1 MAEKHLKTRIVNKHD
16 VEANWAKA
24 VNFVPLKGELI
35 VYDADD
41 SHTEP
46 RFKLGDGETK
56 VADLPFQNSVG
67 PKGDTGPQGPKG
79 DKGEIG
85 PQGPQGQK
93 GDDGES
99 AVISGAT
106 ASVDANVGTPKVTVT
121 LGGTSLNRT
130 FDFDFSNLKGEK
142 GDRGP
147 QGEQGPRGEQ
157 GPQGLKGETGEQGPK
172 GDPGAAAS
180 ITGATATV
188 DQNVGTP
195 SVTVTAGG
203 TAQARTFAF
212 AFKNLKGATGT
223 QGPQGEKG
231 ETGAQ
236 GPQGPKGE
244 TGATGPQGP
253 KGDTGDDGIATLAF
267 SGSGNAIANASYSE
281 ANKTLTFSKAN
292 FVAEADYQS
301 KKDNTPTSGH
311 TDHWVT
317 SAGIKSYVDSAV
329 GAVKQFKYQIV
340 QSLPAASA
348 STMGTIYLK
357 AHSHDSTSG
366 QPDSYD
372 EYITI
377 NNSGTYSWETIGNT
391 DIDLTDYATKAS
403 VSSDIAA
410 AINALDVSDSAAT
423 NQYVTSV
430 SEANGKISVSR
441 KQVAWSELS
450 GKPSIPTVNNP
461 TITFVQPG
469 TSNQTIT
476 LNQSGNKTITF
487 VDKDTNTSHS
497 HASTQTITASGAG
510 GTSGSTTF
518 SVANHM
524 IPYTATQVPSGSNLN
539 DLDALGDVGFYYAP
553 GSNNCTN
560 KPSGVD
566 AFGLIV
572 LRSASGAY
580 AQILVSS
587 NNNNSKTY
595 ARTNYP
601 AGTWSAWHAWTWD
614 DELKAVAKTGSYNDL
629 TNKPTIP
636 TVNNATV
643 TITQNGASKGAF
655 TLNQSN
661 SETIAL
667 TDTVYTHPAGSAANK
682 GVGLYKI
689 STDAASHVKSAT
701 AVTKADITAL
711 GIPGQ
716 DTNTTY
722 TAGTG
727 LTLSGT
733 TFNVNLGYTT
743 TGKNYKVQ
751 ADSSDNLYV
760 NVPWTDTNTDT
771 KVTSAAN
778 HYAPTA
784 DSGAALSAD
793 ASSTTSATWGSTNLV
808 TGVNLQRDAKGHV
821 TGVSVD
827 SIRMPANP
835 NTDTNTA
842 HTHTAGAGLSVS
854 GSGGTSGSVS
864 YSLKDMTSTAIGG
877 AKLASDTVQSV
888 AANAVSATA
897 SRTYGIQ
904 ENASGQLVVNVPWT
918 DTNTDTHYT
927 GYLRA
932 GAATG
937 ANNVATSNP
946 YLKYIENNA
955 VRSTV
960 RLNSGSMNISS
971 TSAGVVNFEIES
983 IDPASIPGMFA

>member
-1 MAEKHLKTRIVNKHD
+1 M
-16 VEANWAKA
+16 
-24 VNFVPLKGELI
+24 
-35 VYDADD
+35 
-41 SHTEP
+41 
-46 RFKLGDGETK
+46 
-56 VADLPFQNSVG
+56 
-67 PKGDTGPQGPKG
+67 
-79 DKGEIG
+79 
-85 PQGPQGQK
+85 
-93 GDDGES
+93 
-99 AVISGAT
+99 
-106 ASVDANVGTPKVTVT
+106 
-121 LGGTSLNRT
+121 
-130 FDFDFSNLKGEK
+130 
-142 GDRGP
+142 
-147 QGEQGPRGEQ
+147 
-157 GPQGLKGETGEQGPK
+157 
-172 GDPGAAAS
+172 
-180 ITGATATV
+180 
-188 DQNVGTP
+188 
-195 SVTVTAGG
+195 
-203 TAQARTFAF
+203 
-212 AFKNLKGATGT
+212 
-223 QGPQGEKG
+223 
-231 ETGAQ
+231 
-236 GPQGPKGE
+236 
-244 TGATGPQGP
+244 
-253 KGDTGDDGIATLAF
+253 AF
-267 SGSGNAIANASYSE
+267 SGSGNAIADASYSE
-281 ANKTLTFSKAN
+281 ASKTLTFSKAN

-301 KKDNTPTSGH
+301 KKDTTPTSGH

-340 QSLPAASA
+340 SALPAASA

-357 AHSHDSTSG
+357 AHAHDSTSG

-391 DIDLTDYATKAS
+391 DIDLTDYATKAK

-410 AINALDVSDSAAT
+410 AINALDVSDSAAA

-430 SEANGKISVSR
+430 SETNGKISVFR

-539 DLDALGDVGFYYAP
+539 DLDALGDAGFYYAP

-629 TNKPTIP
+629 TNKPAIP

-689 STDAASHVKSAT
+689 STDGASHVKSAT

-771 KVTSAAN
+771 
-778 HYAPTA
+778 
-784 DSGAALSAD
+784 
-793 ASSTTSATWGSTNLV
+793 
-808 TGVNLQRDAKGHV
+808 
-821 TGVSVD
+821 
-827 SIRMPANP
+827 
-835 NTDTNTA
+835 
-842 HTHTAGAGLSVS
+842 
-854 GSGGTSGSVS
+854 
-864 YSLKDMTSTAIGG
+864 
-877 AKLASDTVQSV
+877 
-888 AANAVSATA
+888 
-897 SRTYGIQ
+897 
-904 ENASGQLVVNVPWT
+904 
-918 DTNTDTHYT
+918 HYT

-932 GAATG
+932 GASTG
-937 ANNVATSNP
+937 TGNAVAANP
-946 YLKYIENNA
+946 YLKYVENNA
-955 VRSTV
+955 LRSTV

>member
-41 SHTEP
+41 THTEP

-56 VADLPFQNSVG
+56 VAALPFQNSVG
-67 PKGDTGPQGPKG
+67 PKGDTGAQGPKG
-79 DKGEIG
+79 DKGDT
-85 PQGPQGQK
+85 GPQGQK
-93 GDDGES
+93 GDDGKS

-106 ASVDANVGTPKVTVT
+106 ASIDANVGTPKVTVT

-147 QGEQGPRGEQ
+147 QGEQGP
-157 GPQGLKGETGEQGPK
+157 QGLKGETGDQGPK

-188 DQNVGTP
+188 DANVGTP

-212 AFKNLKGATGT
+212 AFKNLKGATGAR
-223 QGPQGEKG
+223 GPQGEKG
-231 ETGAQ
+231 ETGA
-236 GPQGPKGE
+236 
-244 TGATGPQGP
+244 TGLQGP
-253 KGDTGDDGIATLAF
+253 KGDPGDDGIATLAF

-281 ANKTLTFSKAN
+281 ADKTLTFSKAN
-292 FVAEADYQS
+292 FVTESDYQS
-301 KKDNTPTSGH
+301 KKDATPTSGH
-311 TDHWVT
+311 TDYWVT
-317 SAGIKSYVDSAV
+317 SAGVKSYVDSAI
-329 GAVKQFKYQIV
+329 GAIKQFKYQIV
-340 QSLPAASA
+340 ESLPAASA

-410 AINALDVSDSAAT
+410 AINALDVADSAAA

-430 SEANGKISVSR
+430 SETNGKISVSR
-441 KQVAWSELS
+441 KQIAWSELS

-497 HASTQTITASGAG
+497 HASTQTITASGTG

-518 SVANHM
+518 SVASHM
-524 IPYTATQVPSGSNLN
+524 IPYTAKQVPNGSNLN
-539 DLDALGDVGFYYAP
+539 DLDALSDAGYYYAQ
-553 GSNNCTN
+553 GGNNCAN
-560 KPSGVD
+560 RPSGVD

-580 AQILVSS
+580 AQILISA

-614 DELKAVAKTGSYNDL
+614 EELKAVAKTGSYNDL

-689 STDAASHVKSAT
+689 STDGASHVKSVT

-778 HYAPTA
+778 HYSPTA

-888 AANAVSATA
+888 AANAVSATV

-932 GAATG
+932 GASTGTGNAAT
-937 ANNVATSNP
+937 ANP
-946 YLKYIENNA
+946 HLKYVENNA
-955 VRSTV
+955 VRSTI
-960 RLNSGSMNISS
+960 RLNSGTMNINS
-971 TSAGVVNFEIES
+971 TGDGTVNFEIES
-983 IDPASIPGMFA
+983 INPSTIASMFA

>member
-1 MAEKHLKTRIVNKHD
+1 MANKIYKVTQQQLKALQEDGSILVG
-16 VEANWAKA
+16 
-24 VNFVPLKGELI
+24 GESYA
-35 VYDADD
+35 YDASAVYVLADPFAPEYRLVSNSGDD
-41 SHTEP
+41 HAIDLTKDGLQVSHFTGVARTDRGNTFDQPNTFNNSVDFDGSAGISIGSARLTETN
-46 RFKLGDGETK
+46 LNALQEAETN
-56 VADLPFQNSVG
+56 VADHL
-67 PKGDTGPQGPKG
+67 
-79 DKGEIG
+79 
-85 PQGPQGQK
+85 
-93 GDDGES
+93 
-99 AVISGAT
+99 
-106 ASVDANVGTPKVTVT
+106 
-121 LGGTSLNRT
+121 
-130 FDFDFSNLKGEK
+130 
-142 GDRGP
+142 
-147 QGEQGPRGEQ
+147 
-157 GPQGLKGETGEQGPK
+157 
-172 GDPGAAAS
+172 
-180 ITGATATV
+180 
-188 DQNVGTP
+188 
-195 SVTVTAGG
+195 
-203 TAQARTFAF
+203 
-212 AFKNLKGATGT
+212 
-223 QGPQGEKG
+223 
-231 ETGAQ
+231 
-236 GPQGPKGE
+236 
-244 TGATGPQGP
+244 
-253 KGDTGDDGIATLAF
+253 
-267 SGSGNAIANASYSE
+267 
-281 ANKTLTFSKAN
+281 
-292 FVAEADYQS
+292 S

-340 QSLPAASA
+340 ESLPAASA
-348 STMGTIYLK
+348 GTMGTIYLK
-357 AHSHDSTSG
+357 AHAHDSTSG

-377 NNSGTYSWETIGNT
+377 NNSGTYYWETIGNT
-391 DIDLTDYATKAS
+391 DIDLTNYATKAYADS
-403 VSSDIAA
+403 AVTT
-410 AINALDVSDSAAT
+410 AINALDVTDSAAA

-430 SEANGKISVSR
+430 SETNGKISVSR

-487 VDKDTNTSHS
+487 VDKDTNTAHS

-518 SVANHM
+518 SVASHM
-524 IPYTATQVPSGSNLN
+524 IPYTATQVPTGSDLN
-539 DLDALGDVGFYYAP
+539 DLDALGDAGYYYAQ
-553 GSNNCTN
+553 GGNNCTN

-580 AQILVSS
+580 AQILISA

-614 DELKAVAKTGSYNDL
+614 EELKTVAKTGSYNDL
-629 TNKPTIP
+629 TNKPAIP
-636 TVNNATV
+636 TVNNPTV
-643 TITQNGASKGAF
+643 TITQNGASKGSF

-667 TDTVYTHPAGSAANK
+667 TDTIYSHPAGGAPSK
-682 GVGLYKI
+682 GVGLYKF
-689 STDAASHVKSAT
+689 STDSTSHIASAT

-722 TAGTG
+722 AAGTG

-743 TGKNYKVQ
+743 AGKNYKVQ

-778 HYAPTA
+778 HYTPAA
-784 DSGAALSAD
+784 DSGAALSVD

-808 TGVNLQRDAKGHV
+808 TGVNLQRDSKGHV

-827 SIRMPANP
+827 SIKMPVNP
-835 NTDTNTA
+835 NTDT
-842 HTHTAGAGLSVS
+842 H
-854 GSGGTSGSVS
+854 
-864 YSLKDMTSTAIGG
+864 
-877 AKLASDTVQSV
+877 
-888 AANAVSATA
+888 
-897 SRTYGIQ
+897 
-904 ENASGQLVVNVPWT
+904 W
-918 DTNTDTHYT
+918 T

-937 ANNVATSNP
+937 TGNAAASNP
-946 YLKYIENNA
+946 YLKYVENNA

-960 RLNSGSMNISS
+960 KLNSGSMNINS